1 MRNNINKNE
10 LEDLLSFGCGDQRIP
25 PAAFAVFMDLS
36 EVKAVWDLQ
45 YQFCKAL
52 DIIYL
57 IGRENESD
65 VETNIYLPL
74 PASYTVSPAWL
85 EKVQNS
91 LSTKN
96 RGLILAFKDADSTVV
111 YYQITEGLVTPDSL
125 EIVQERKASEER
137 RRLLQT
143 ELWRKRNQL
152 YEMAKQNS
160 NSNND
165 NEHNA

>member
-1 MRNNINKNE
+1 MNRYIHPV